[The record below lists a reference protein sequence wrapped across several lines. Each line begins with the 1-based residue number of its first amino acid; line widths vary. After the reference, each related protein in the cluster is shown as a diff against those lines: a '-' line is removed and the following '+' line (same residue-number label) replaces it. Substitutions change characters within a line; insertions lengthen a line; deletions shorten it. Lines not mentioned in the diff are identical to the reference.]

1 MEHEGCS
8 FRFHRHC
15 IDYYWGNLEH
25 WRMLTFAKNEAL
37 DVITPDL
44 KSLSGMCDSKKVK
57 IALYK
62 SKIIVQ
68 TPRS

>member
-1 MEHEGCS
+1 
-8 FRFHRHC
+8 
-15 IDYYWGNLEH
+15 
-25 WRMLTFAKNEAL
+25 MLTFAKNEAL

-44 KSLSGMCDSKKVK
+44 KSLSGMCDSEKVK